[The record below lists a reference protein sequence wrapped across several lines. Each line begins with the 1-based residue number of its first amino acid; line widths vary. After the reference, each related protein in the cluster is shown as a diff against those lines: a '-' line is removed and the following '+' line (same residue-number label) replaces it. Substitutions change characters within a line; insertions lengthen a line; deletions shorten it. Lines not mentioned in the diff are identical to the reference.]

1 GVVLLV
7 AALTSWMAA
16 CGPQEELS
24 TPAELSEQAQAMHD
38 EERGGRAVGL
48 ALEVEDGEG
57 VPLRVRAGQA
67 FYINQIDLRAVV
79 AATRDEGVNGLR
91 TAGDF
96 AGLGWG
102 GVRLADQEFELLPG
116 PEGFKRRRFYRDAA
130 WMDVPSFFSVEPVD
144 A

>member
-1 GVVLLV
+1 
-7 AALTSWMAA
+7 MAA
-16 CGPQEELS
+16 CGPQEELT
-24 TPAELSEQAQAMHD
+24 TPAELSEQAQAVQD
-38 EERGGRAVGL
+38 DERGGRAAVGL

-67 FYINQIDLRAVV
+67 FYINQIDMRAVV

-91 TAGDF
+91 RAGDF

-102 GVRLADQEFELLPG
+102 GVRMVDQEFDLLQG

-130 WMDVPSFFSVEPVD
+130 WMDVPSFFTVEPVD
-144 A
+144 ARGHLAVTPSS